1 MLRRRGDGSK
11 LAALRGAVG
20 QSGGGARECGAIG
33 AAGIAIPPIFLW
45 VTSLIC
51 PFVVQSEHVRRVAV
65 HVFPRARSGNGN
77 RQTQNASE
85 PRLRVPVLVERF
97 LPRAGNE
104 RKRPKRHKRTEII
117 AAAPGAREVPRLDLL
132 EGPFLRTWAF
142 HE

>member
-1 MLRRRGDGSK
+1 MPVD
-11 LAALRGAVG
+11 
-20 QSGGGARECGAIG
+20 GGATIVPGLIAKLLVRACARVEQVEQRYGAIV
-33 AAGIAIPPIFLW
+33 AVEPI
-45 VTSLIC
+45 
-51 PFVVQSEHVRRVAV
+51 RRVAV
-65 HVFPRARSGNGN
+65 HVFPRARSANGA
-77 RQTQNASE
+77 RQTQKASD